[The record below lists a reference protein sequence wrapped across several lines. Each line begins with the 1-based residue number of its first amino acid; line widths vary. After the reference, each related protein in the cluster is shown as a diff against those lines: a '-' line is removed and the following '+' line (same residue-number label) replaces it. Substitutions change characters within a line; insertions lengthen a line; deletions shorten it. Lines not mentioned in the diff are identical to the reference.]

1 MTIFKISRLKT
12 FQDISTHFNTFQD
25 ISSHSGSLLTQSWYH
40 QQDLVA
46 DLELGPPFRT
56 SGLSV
61 PLIVSLGFVRAKVG
75 RWVIWK
81 MGEVVVNYSQ
91 LM

>member
-1 MTIFKISRLKT
+1 M
-12 FQDISTHFNTFQD
+12 
-25 ISSHSGSLLTQSWYH
+25 
-40 QQDLVA
+40 A

>member
-12 FQDISTHFNTFQD
+12 FQDIS
-25 ISSHSGSLLTQSWYH
+25 SHSGSLLAQSWYH
-40 QQDLVA
+40 QQDLVL
-46 DLELGPPFRT
+46 DLHFGRLVSQCPSLPPLTLIYFDN
-56 SGLSV
+56 
-61 PLIVSLGFVRAKVG
+61 LIVSLDFVRAKVG

-91 LM
+91 RM